1 MIELNLRPSNRE
13 LRWFAGLWFPVF
25 WAIVGGLVWYRADAP
40 GVAVAMWLAAAAVA
54 AVGLIWPSAVRPIY
68 VGWLI
73 AAYPIG
79 WTVSNLLLLGIYW
92 LVLAPIGLVMRL
104 AGRDPLTRRFDR
116 QAKTYWSTR
125 RPTDDKE
132 RYLRQY

>member
-1 MIELNLRPSNRE
+1 MIELNLKPSNRE
-13 LRWFAGLWFPVF
+13 LRWFAGLWFPAF
-25 WAIVGGLVWYRADAP
+25 WGIVGGLVWYHGQPA
-40 GVAVAMWLAAAAVA
+40 GVALGMWIAGAVVGV
-54 AVGLIWPSAVRPIY
+54 VGLIWPAIARPIY
-68 VGWLI
+68 IGWLC

-92 LVLAPIGLVMRL
+92 FVLTPLGLAMRIVR
-104 AGRDPLTRRFDR
+104 RDPLSRRFERD
-116 QAKTYWSTR
+116 ATTYWVVR

>member
-13 LRWFAGLWFPVF
+13 LRWFAALWFPVF
-25 WAIVGGLVWYRADAP
+25 WAIVGGLVWYHSHAP
-40 GVAVAMWLAAAAVA
+40 GVAGAMWSLAAAVA
-54 AVGLIWPSAVRPIY
+54 AMGLIRPAAVRPLY

-79 WTVSNLLLLGIYW
+79 WTVSNLLLLGIYG
-92 LVLAPIGLVMRL
+92 LVLTPMGLVMRL

-116 QAKTYWSTR
+116 GAKTYWSPR
-125 RPTDDKE
+125 RPTEDKE